1 MHASRTTPIQFERPL
16 LRIGSITFLTG
27 LAIFII
33 SSAFHA
39 GREDPTDHLR
49 VFVEYANS
57 PPWIAA
63 HIGQFIGDILI
74 FAGGFVALFRLLA
87 QSESMT
93 VSVLV
98 WIGFAITIIAASTL
112 SILQAVDGIA
122 LKRAVDSWVVAPAE
136 EKMAAFRVAEGI
148 RWTEIGN
155 NSIYRIL
162 QGTVAIIFGVAITF
176 SPVVRRW
183 IGAIGTFAG
192 ALTIA
197 AGIEVACVGFASVNT
212 GLGLYSKI
220 IYYMWIA
227 ILGAFMWRKAM
238 SKKVL

>member
-1 MHASRTTPIQFERPL
+1 MHETTFQSKYPL

-39 GREDPTDHLR
+39 GREDPTNHLR
-49 VFVEYANS
+49 VFAEYANN

-63 HIGQFIGDILI
+63 HIGQFVGDILI
-74 FAGGFVALFRLLA
+74 FAGGFVTLFRMLV

-93 VSVLV
+93 VSGLA
-98 WIGFAITIIAASTL
+98 WIGFTIAIIAASTL

-122 LKRAVDSWVVAPAE
+122 LKRAVDSWIVAPAE

-148 RWTEIGN
+148 RWTEIGT

-162 QGTVAIIFGVAITF
+162 QGTVAIVFGVAITL
-176 SPVVRRW
+176 SRIVGRW
-183 IGAIGTFAG
+183 IGAVGIFAG
-192 ALTIA
+192 AITIA
-197 AGIEVACVGFASVNT
+197 AGVEVAYVGFASVNN

-220 IYYMWIA
+220 IYYIWIA
-227 ILGAFMWRKAM
+227 ILGAFMWRKTM
-238 SKKVL
+238 

>member
-1 MHASRTTPIQFERPL
+1 MHETTFQSKYPL

-39 GREDPTDHLR
+39 GREDPTNHLR
-49 VFVEYANS
+49 VFAEYANS

-63 HIGQFIGDILI
+63 HIGQFVGDILI
-74 FAGGFVALFRLLA
+74 FAGGFVTLFRILV

-93 VSVLV
+93 VSGLA
-98 WIGFAITIIAASTL
+98 WIGFTIAIIAASTL

-122 LKRAVDSWVVAPAE
+122 LKRAVDSWIVAPAE

-148 RWTEIGN
+148 RWTEIGT

-162 QGTVAIIFGVAITF
+162 QGTVAIVFGVAITL
-176 SPVVRRW
+176 SRIVGRW
-183 IGAIGTFAG
+183 IGAVGIFAG
-192 ALTIA
+192 AITIA
-197 AGIEVACVGFASVNT
+197 AGVEVAYVGFASVNN

-220 IYYMWIA
+220 IYYIWIA
-227 ILGAFMWRKAM
+227 ILGAFMWRKTM
-238 SKKVL
+238 